1 MFKRLILALCFVPIL
16 SGSPAWAQITL
27 DNSGAAY
34 CSHDNG
40 SGSSKTASCT
50 VSSVTAADLIVCEIA
65 FYNAGSNAFSKVS
78 DTVNSGN
85 YSTAVA
91 AHENA
96 SAGEWVGIYY
106 MQNSGSGSVPVTLTT
121 TVSEPYA
128 AISCQAWKGA
138 ATSSALDSPF
148 VQQQNGTTANP
159 TTGSTQTP
167 AGNGEVVIS
176 ALVEATQE
184 NPTAGT
190 NYTRIAANNSSLLF
204 AEYWIQTTATATN
217 APWTQTAV
225 AWTDQMAAFKAASS
239 SHAYTATPSESNVA
253 SDAIS
258 RQATFGRADSETNA
272 ASAALARQV
281 SFGRGDTESNTASDL
296 ISRLGVFRRSDAES
310 NTASDAISRLAG
322 FGRGD
327 SETNSTADSLARLA
341 SFGRGDG

>member
-106 MQNSGSGSVPVTLTT
+106 MQNSGSGSVPVTLLLLYLSLMRLSPAKRGRVRQPRRRWTRR
-121 TVSEPYA
+121 SSSSRMELRQIRQRA
-128 AISCQAWKGA
+128 ALKHQPVTGKW
-138 ATSSALDSPF
+138 SSAHL
-148 VQQQNGTTANP
+148 
-159 TTGSTQTP
+159 
-167 AGNGEVVIS
+167 
-176 ALVEATQE
+176 
-184 NPTAGT
+184 
-190 NYTRIAANNSSLLF
+190 
-204 AEYWIQTTATATN
+204 
-217 APWTQTAV
+217 
-225 AWTDQMAAFKAASS
+225 
-239 SHAYTATPSESNVA
+239 
-253 SDAIS
+253 
-258 RQATFGRADSETNA
+258 
-272 ASAALARQV
+272 
-281 SFGRGDTESNTASDL
+281 
-296 ISRLGVFRRSDAES
+296 
-310 NTASDAISRLAG
+310 
-322 FGRGD
+322 
-327 SETNSTADSLARLA
+327 
-341 SFGRGDG
+341 